1 MSLSKADF
9 GKALLNK
16 LIQTEDI
23 TVLSRWANQIYLD
36 NSRDL
41 ELGLKDVLLDLVRME
56 DAPEFEYSA
65 VDLKNLAME
74 LIEGRL

>member
-36 NSRDL
+36 NSRDP